1 MNNTLT
7 KSEKT
12 YLTLRE
18 LYESYGYRKYAM
30 RKFEEYSL
38 YLEHKNFLTSEY
50 ILTFNDHHGR
60 LMALKPDVTLS
71 ILKNSTGTDRSEKVY
86 YKESVYR
93 LDRQSSEYREI
104 EQLGLEMI
112 NCTDMLSLTE
122 LCALA
127 KGSLDAVDAD
137 NVLCVSDMGYVT
149 SMMDALDA
157 PEGLREEIVSF
168 IRAKNAHEL
177 KGALIKAGA
186 EENYAD
192 SFSLLINFSGDN
204 GELLDLAEKHAL
216 NEGMRNAVFSLRK
229 IADGATGGVSVDL
242 TLINDTAYYNGIVFS
257 GYVSR
262 IPRAVLNGGCYDRL
276 AEKFGKNRGAAGF
289 ALCLSE
295 LNAYYNERPEYD
307 ADLLLL
313 YSDASDIEKVIDTAQ
328 EYRKSGKS
336 VRTERS
342 EPEGL
347 RFKEIIKL

>member
-1 MNNTLT
+1 MDNTLT

-12 YLTLRE
+12 YLALRE

-38 YLEHKNFLTSEY
+38 YLEHKNFLTSEF
-50 ILTFNDHHGR
+50 ILTFNDPGGR

-71 ILKNSTGTDRSEKVY
+71 ILKNSTGGDRSEKVY

-93 LDRQSSEYREI
+93 LDRRSSEYREI

-112 NCTDMLSLTE
+112 NCSDMISLTE

-137 NVLCVSDMGYVT
+137 NVLCVSDMRYVT
-149 SMMDALDA
+149 GLLDALDA
-157 PEGLREEIVSF
+157 REGAREEIVSF

-177 KGALIKAGA
+177 KSALVRAGA
-186 EENYAD
+186 DESYAD
-192 SFSLLINFSGDN
+192 GFSSLIAFSDEKDLLS
-204 GELLDLAEKHAL
+204 EAEKYAL
-216 NEGMRNAVFSLRK
+216 NDEMKSAVETLKK
-229 IADGATGGVSVDL
+229 ITGGAFGAISADL

-276 AEKFGKNRGAAGF
+276 AEKFGKKRGAAGF

-295 LNAYYNERPEYD
+295 LNAYYDASPEYD

-313 YSDASDIEKVIDTAQ
+313 YSDVSDPEKVLETA
-328 EYRKSGKS
+328 EGYRRTGRS
-336 VRTERS
+336 VRTEKS
-342 EPEGL
+342 EPKGL
-347 RFKEIIKL
+347 RFKEKIIL